1 MDYPS
6 SHVLGSLS
14 LGGGRSKPLE
24 FDQLD
29 STGSEARLQKPE
41 NYVVQ
46 AALAKNVGSFFFLK
60 GGVYGH
66 VSFGGVKRGIP
77 CNVNIRS

>member
-46 AALAKNVGSFFFLK
+46 AALAKNVGSFFF
-60 GGVYGH
+60 
-66 VSFGGVKRGIP
+66 FERGRLWT
-77 CNVNIRS
+77 CFFWGSKAWDSL